1 MPQWEIGVQIRV
13 EAATPDE
20 ATAWLANELH
30 QKLSPGEEGSPW
42 KDGVGAAPRYN
53 LSSVRQ
59 VVTESPT
66 PQRSKST

>member
-1 MPQWEIGVQIRV
+1 MPQWEIAVQVRV

-20 ATAWLANELH
+20 AKDWLANELN

-42 KDGVGAAPRYN
+42 KNGIGEAPRYN
-53 LSSVRQ
+53 LASVRQ

-66 PQRSKST
+66 PKRSKE